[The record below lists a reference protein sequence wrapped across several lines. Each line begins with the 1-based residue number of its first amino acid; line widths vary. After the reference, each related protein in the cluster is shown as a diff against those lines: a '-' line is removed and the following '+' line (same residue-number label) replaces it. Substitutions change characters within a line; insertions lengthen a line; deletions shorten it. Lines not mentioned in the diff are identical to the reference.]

1 MRAGRGLGESPR
13 RLLDFKGSVCSGPD
27 IALLLL
33 THPSASRLKDGA
45 GMKQQPSLCSANQ
58 HRPPRRP
65 RGSQS
70 SPPSSSRP
78 GCPSIAMAT
87 SSLSNAPPWRWGGTR
102 PRRDGSEAERLPVQ
116 DGGGD
121 GGSAAAAVEDG
132 GAGAAY
138 GRRNLRADKG
148 RDSVLT
154 PSNCPWAWRLT
165 GLFLMQVADELVK
178 VQVALSNIAGKRER
192 IKILFKKIEDVIKYL
207 DPQYIDRM
215 AVPDTMKLQFI
226 LAEEQSLPSRV
237 ALLEQVKNLEP
248 ILDSASIQA
257 APEHA
262 AKIQRLSQIQIQQ
275 QEQCEQF
282 TDEVKMLLENYNK
295 TTLLLSKQFVQ
306 WNEILTQ
313 LEAAREVKPAAE

>member
-1 MRAGRGLGESPR
+1 MAKGKRG
-13 RLLDFKGSVCSGPD
+13 
-27 IALLLL
+27 
-33 THPSASRLKDGA
+33 
-45 GMKQQPSLCSANQ
+45 Q
-58 HRPPRRP
+58 
-65 RGSQS
+65 SQ
-70 SPPSSSRP
+70 R
-78 GCPSIAMAT
+78 
-87 SSLSNAPPWRWGGTR
+87 
-102 PRRDGSEAERLPVQ
+102 
-116 DGGGD
+116 GGGLRQKE
-121 GGSAAAAVEDG
+121 GVAKGK
-132 GAGAAY
+132 GAEP
-138 GRRNLRADKG
+138 KG
-148 RDSVLT
+148 K
-154 PSNCPWAWRLT
+154 WAWPKEMAALQQLQWRVEELEQRMGVGT
-165 GLFLMQVADELVK
+165 CEPTKVADELVK